1 MKRLALLLLSAA
13 LLTGC
18 GAATATP
25 PATTPTASA
34 IEEDDPNWNCLTD
47 GNRVCGP
54 NPIQRVE
61 AWGMFQTDKV
71 PADVLREAF
80 QVTYMGTAMEG
91 IDFPPSEYVTIPSH
105 VSPKRVHVFHFKAGD
120 K

>member
-18 GAATATP
+18 GAATAAPPPPTP
-25 PATTPTASA
+25 PTA
-34 IEEDDPNWNCLTD
+34 IEEDDPNWNCSTD

-54 NPIQRVE
+54 NPIERVE
-61 AWGMFQTDKV
+61 AWGKFQTDKV

-80 QVTYMGTAMEG
+80 SVSYMGTAMQG
-91 IDFPPSEYVTIPSH
+91 IDFPPSEYITIPSS
-105 VSPKRVHVFHFKAGD
+105 VTPKRVHVFYIKAGAT